1 MALSDLRFGFVRLAP
16 LAAGLCMAASILAG
30 AHPAEARSR
39 HHYHHHFHRLA
50 RVRHEARQ
58 IGWAPAGVEPSKYS
72 AIVIDANTGRE
83 IWGVNENALRHPAS
97 LTKVMTLYMLFDQ
110 LDRGAL
116 TLSSRIPISEHAA
129 AQEPSKLGAPAGAT
143 ISVEEAIKAVVTRSA
158 NDVAVAIAEKIG
170 GSESN
175 FCAMMTHKAHEI
187 GMSRTL
193 YRDASGL
200 PNDEQLTTARDLAL
214 LGQTM
219 QRRFPHYFHY
229 FSLREFTYNG
239 QVIGN
244 HDHLL
249 GRIDGVDGIKTGYTR
264 ASGFNLLT
272 SVHRDGRALV
282 AVVMGGVSG
291 PSRDRLMAQLI
302 ETHIAEASVGRGGT
316 RLAQAV
322 RGRPAMLVG
331 RNPVQAA
338 SETEE
343 EAAAFGPPRNIETE
357 PQGEGDDSAD
367 DVPAPPARPL
377 AKASKPS
384 SPALVKAAALDPSKL
399 GWRAGPQGKRIARD
413 KPRGG
418 KDEESRV
425 ARASE
430 DDEEEDGAKIGK
442 GRWTIQVGA
451 ADDPEAARHLLA
463 RAKSRDHR
471 LAAARGFTEKVRRDG
486 DTLYRVRFAGLD
498 SVSAERACRNL
509 KQGGLDCFTTRD

>member
-1 MALSDLRFGFVRLAP
+1 MGLSDSRFWFVRLAP
-16 LAAGLCMAASILAG
+16 LAAGLCMAASLLAA

-39 HHYHHHFHRLA
+39 HHRQHHFHHFA

-58 IGWAPAGVEPSKYS
+58 SGWAAAGVEPSKYS

-110 LDRGAL
+110 LDKGAL
-116 TLSSRIPISEHAA
+116 TLSSRIPISERAA
-129 AQEPSKLGAPAGAT
+129 AQEPSKLGVPAGQS

-249 GRIDGVDGIKTGYTR
+249 GRVDGVDGIKTGYTR

-291 PSRDRLMAQLI
+291 PSRDRLMARLI
-302 ETHIAEASVGRGGT
+302 ETHIAEASVGLGAT
-316 RLAQAV
+316 RLALA
-322 RGRPAMLVG
+322 RRERPATLIG
-331 RNPVQAA
+331 RSPIQAA
-338 SETEE
+338 AEAEE
-343 EAAAFGPPRNIETE
+343 EAAALPPPRNVE

-367 DVPAPPARPL
+367 EVPAPPARPL

-384 SPALVKAAALDPSKL
+384 SPALAKAAALDPSKL
-399 GWRAGPQGKRIARD
+399 GWRAGPQGKRIAGD
-413 KPRGG
+413 KPRGA

-425 ARASE
+425 ARAS
-430 DDEEEDGAKIGK
+430 DDEENAANIGN

-463 RAKSRDHR
+463 RAKSRDRR
-471 LAAARGFTEKVRRDG
+471 LAAARGFTEKVRKDG

-498 SVSAERACRNL
+498 SVSAAKACRNL